1 MRAALPRRWLGS
13 GEYERVTATPQQT
26 RLQAALAGAPG
37 WLGGALTGVQA
48 AVIGL
53 LVVMTPAFAAAAA
66 APTTNGSAAIDWMG
80 ITKISARLWLL
91 AHGVPFIV
99 EGVAFT
105 LVPLGLTALIAAILA
120 SIARR
125 FCTKSW
131 ASWAVATGTYV
142 GLVTLAEIA
151 AMRGYPDFARNTVHA
166 IAVSTVV
173 AGGSVAAGIWR
184 AHGAEFG
191 WVPRIPINVRRGLR
205 LGLATF
211 ALTLGIA
218 ALLGGAF
225 TYLGRGRIADAAASL
240 GIDPLGGVAL
250 AFGQALYAPNLS
262 VWMLGWMTGL
272 GFSVGE
278 GSVYSPGD
286 IAADAV
292 PAFPLFGALPTIS
305 GGWLM
310 WAPVGIVAAAA
321 LMRLALRRR
330 ISTSVAELP
339 ALGVAIVVSGLLAAT
354 AGAVASGALGPGRL
368 AFVGVEVVPVAVL
381 FALLSALGFG
391 IAHGLL
397 MLAQLARGK
406 RQGPLLSVVPDP
418 EPVSIPS

>member
-1 MRAALPRRWLGS
+1 
-13 GEYERVTATPQQT
+13 VTAPPQPK

-53 LVVMTPAFAAAAA
+53 LVVMTPAFGAAAA

-80 ITKISARLWLL
+80 VTKLSARLWLL
-91 AHGVPFIV
+91 AHGVPFVV

-105 LVPLGLTALIAAILA
+105 LAPLGLTLLIAAILA
-120 SIARR
+120 AIARR

-142 GLVTLAEIA
+142 GLVAVVEIA
-151 AMRGYPDFARNTVHA
+151 AMRGYPNLASNTVHA
-166 IAVSTVV
+166 IAVSAVV
-173 AGGSVAAGIWR
+173 AGGSIAAGIWR

-191 WVPRIPINVRRGLR
+191 WVPRIPANVRRGLR

-211 ALTLGIA
+211 AAALCIA
-218 ALLGGAF
+218 ALLAGAF
-225 TYLGRGRIADAAASL
+225 TYLGRDRIADAAAGL

-250 AFGQALYAPNLS
+250 AFGQALYAPNIS
-262 VWMLGWMTGL
+262 VWMLGWLTGL

-278 GSVYSPGD
+278 GSVYAPGD

-292 PAFPLFGALPTIS
+292 PAFPLFGALPTVS
-305 GGWLM
+305 GGWLV
-310 WAPVGIVAAAA
+310 WAPVAIVAAAA
-321 LMRLALRRR
+321 LIRLLLRRR
-330 ISTSVAELP
+330 MSTAVSQLP
-339 ALGVAIVVSGLLAAT
+339 ALGVAVVVTGALAGC

-368 AFVGVEVVPVAVL
+368 AQVGVEVIPVAVF
-381 FALLSALGFG
+381 FALLSAIGFG
-391 IAHGLL
+391 VAHGLL
-397 MLAQLARGK
+397 TLLGLARG
-406 RQGPLLSVVPDP
+406 RREDQPRLSVVPDP
-418 EPVSIPS
+418 ESVAIP